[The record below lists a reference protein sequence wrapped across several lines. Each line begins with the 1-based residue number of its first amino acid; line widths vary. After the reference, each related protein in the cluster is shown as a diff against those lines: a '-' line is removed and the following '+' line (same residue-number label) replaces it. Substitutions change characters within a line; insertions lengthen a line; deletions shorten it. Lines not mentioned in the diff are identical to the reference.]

1 MKKISVVVPCYNEEE
16 NVDAMAE
23 AIRNEFSEHLPAYDY
38 ELIFID
44 NHSKDT
50 TRDHIRLLVAKD
62 PHVKAIFNVK
72 NFGQF
77 NSPYYGLTQAT
88 GDAAILMACDL
99 QEPVELIREFVKG
112 WEEGYKIVVGVKN
125 KSRENP
131 IVYFLRSCYYRLIRK
146 FSDVDQIDQ
155 FNGFGLY
162 DASFVRILGQLD
174 DPTPFLRGIVAE
186 LGPEAK
192 RITFTQPLRR
202 AGKTSNNWYTLYDA
216 AMLSFT
222 SYTKIGL
229 RIATF
234 TGFFGAAV
242 SFVIAI
248 VFLIKKL
255 VDWYG
260 FEAGMAPL
268 IIMVSMLGSL
278 QLLFI
283 GLLGEYILSINHRVM
298 HRPIV
303 VEEERIGIWED
314 PKHED
319 PAGNRAKQ

>member
-1 MKKISVVVPCYNEEE
+1 MKTISVVVPCYNEEE
-16 NVDAMAE
+16 NVDAMAA
-23 AIRNEFSEHLPAYDY
+23 AIREEFEQHLPSYGY
-38 ELIFID
+38 EIIFID
-44 NHSKDT
+44 NHSKDS
-50 TRDHIRLLVAKD
+50 TRDHIRILAASD

-77 NSPYYGLTQAT
+77 NSPYYGLTQAR
-88 GDAAILMACDL
+88 GDAAVLMACDF
-99 QEPVELIREFVKG
+99 QEPVELIREFVHG

-125 KSRENP
+125 KSRENRF
-131 IVYFLRSCYYRLIRK
+131 VYFLRSCYYKLIRK
-146 FSDVDQIDQ
+146 FSDVDQIEQ
-155 FNGFGLY
+155 YSGFGLY
-162 DASFVRILGQLD
+162 DASFIKVLAKLD

-192 RITFTQPLRR
+192 QIPFTQPLRR
-202 AGKTSNNWYTLYDA
+202 AGKTKNNWYTLYDG

-234 TGFFGAAV
+234 AGFIGAFGSFIVAV
-242 SFVIAI
+242 

-255 VDWYG
+255 IDWYG

-268 IIMVSMLGSL
+268 IIMVSLLGSL

-303 VEEERIGIWED
+303 VEEERIGNWD
-314 PKHED
+314 APKENAD
-319 PAGNRAKQ
+319 EKLE